1 MGERGH
7 TLHVRDGHAGD
18 ALKRIGHRIA
28 ILGSNERWTSFVPVD
43 AASFDDEVASAAL
56 HHPVLHIWFDDE
68 LGVVIH
74 VYLAG
79 HLVGELSLSGDEPST
94 ADLELIQKLEAMAIL
109 TGAQRAALID
119 RISTARECDEWALA
133 HGLEKLL
140 ELPFYLPIPI
150 DVSESEL
157 RSLVPE
163 VVIITPPQK
172 SKKNATSRLRKQT
185 TSSSGTRPARK
196 ESWSEKEMATVV
208 LHCEYWCT
216 IFNANNWNLYNRYK
230 KHLPAD
236 QRRDV
241 DALCD
246 VIFTHGD
253 KNEAMRRI
261 LDILARIWDCEDWD
275 AFIRDPKLIDGDER
289 VWREW
294 QARMILLS
302 SRS

>member
-7 TLHVRDGHAGD
+7 TLHVHDGQAGD
-18 ALKRIGHRIA
+18 ALRRIGHRIA
-28 ILGSNERWTSFVPVD
+28 ILGFNERWTSFVPVD
-43 AASFDDEVASAAL
+43 AASFDDEVASGAL
-56 HHPVLHIWFDDE
+56 DHPVLHIWFDDD
-68 LGVVIH
+68 LGVVIQVH
-74 VYLAG
+74 SAG
-79 HLVGELSLSGDEPST
+79 QFVGELSLPCDEPSS
-94 ADLELIQKLEAMAIL
+94 ADLELLQKLEAMEVL
-109 TGAQRAALID
+109 TGAQYAALID
-119 RISTARECDEWALA
+119 RIATARGCDEWALG

-150 DVSESEL
+150 DVPESEL
-157 RSLVPE
+157 RSLLPE
-163 VVIITPPQK
+163 VVIVTPSQK
-172 SKKNATSRLRKQT
+172 SKKTTSRRRKQT
-185 TSSSGTRPARK
+185 TPSSGTKPGRK
-196 ESWSEKEMATVV
+196 ESWSEKEMVTVG

-246 VIFTHGD
+246 AIFTHGD
-253 KNEAMRRI
+253 KTEAMRRI
-261 LDILARIWDCEDWD
+261 QDILARIWDCEDWD
-275 AFIRDPKLIDGDER
+275 AFIRDPKLVDGDER